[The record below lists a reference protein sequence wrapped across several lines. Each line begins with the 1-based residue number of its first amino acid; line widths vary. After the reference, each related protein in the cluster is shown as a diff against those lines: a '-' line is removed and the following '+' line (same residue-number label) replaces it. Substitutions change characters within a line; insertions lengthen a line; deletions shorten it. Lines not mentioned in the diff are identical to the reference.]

1 MSGKAPASAKVLPF
15 PLSPR
20 PAAGGR
26 RRDDLAFLPA
36 ALEIIETP
44 ASPAGRATALCIAA
58 AALLAIAWACI
69 GQVDIIAT
77 ASGQIVPVGRSKTV
91 QPSETAVVRAIRV
104 EDGDHVRA
112 GDPLVELDPT
122 QSEADRDRY
131 QRDLLQAELDRAR
144 LRGLRQA
151 WLGDAAPALVEP
163 PAAASAVQMEATGA
177 AMQAQFAE
185 QAAKLS
191 GLDQQIAEK
200 QAEGDE
206 ATATLAKEQASLP
219 WSELQAEL
227 RRQLKDMQ
235 FGNKLA
241 WLEAEQHAVEQRHDL
256 SVLATKQ
263 AEAAAAGSALERQRV
278 QAVAEYQKGVLTDLA
293 KAEEQ
298 AGQARQELIKA
309 TERTRLLTLRAPID
323 GTVQQLAVHTVGG
336 VVTPAQPVLVVVPDN
351 PGLLVEA
358 HVENKDVGFVH
369 AGQAAEVKV
378 ETFTFTR
385 YGLIHGTVL
394 DISRDAVTPS
404 EAAKSRNADKTD
416 DKAPDA
422 EARPDSAGYVAHVAL
437 AQTSMMTEGG
447 PVELGPGMNVT
458 AEIKTGR
465 RRVISY
471 LLSPL
476 QRYAHEGI
484 RER

>member
-1 MSGKAPASAKVLPF
+1 MLP
-15 PLSPR
+15 PSR
-20 PAAGGR
+20 YQ
-26 RRDDLAFLPA
+26 
-36 ALEIIETP
+36 
-44 ASPAGRATALCIAA
+44 GRADSHVRATELFVDRDGP
-58 AALLAIAWACI
+58 I
-69 GQVDIIAT
+69 GVF
-77 ASGQIVPVGRSKTV
+77 TV
-91 QPSETAVVRAIRV
+91 AVRAIGDGTHRASVGRKRAARSAPSRMVTLPPPKVRHRRV
-104 EDGDHVRA
+104 HPEPDCDDRGTHSESAPLHRTGERA
-112 GDPLVELDPT
+112 
-122 QSEADRDRY
+122 
-131 QRDLLQAELDRAR
+131 AR
-144 LRGLRQA
+144 FC
-151 WLGDAAPALVEP
+151 PCSPIEP
-163 PAAASAVQMEATGA
+163 PAAASAVQMEATAA

-263 AEAAAAGSALERQRV
+263 AEAAAAGSALQRQRV

-394 DISRDAVTPS
+394 DVSRDAVAPS
-404 EAAKSRNADKTD
+404 DSAKSRNADKTD
-416 DKAPDA
+416 D
-422 EARPDSAGYVAHVAL
+422 EARPDDSAGYVAHVAL

-447 PVELGPGMNVT
+447 PVDLGPGMNVT
-458 AEIKTGR
+458 TEIKTGR

-476 QRYAHEGI
+476 QRYVNEGM

>member
-1 MSGKAPASAKVLPF
+1 MSGKASAVPKVLPF
-15 PLSPR
+15 PRARQLA
-20 PAAGGR
+20 PAR
-26 RRDDLAFLPA
+26 RSREDMAFLPA
-36 ALEIIETP
+36 ALEIVETP

-58 AALLAIAWACI
+58 ATVVAIAWACI

-77 ASGQIVPVGRSKTV
+77 APGQIVPVGRSKTV
-91 QPSETAVVRAIRV
+91 QPPETAVVRAIHV
-104 EDGDHVRA
+104 DDGAHVRA
-112 GDPLVELDPT
+112 GEPLIELNTT
-122 QSEADRDRY
+122 QSEADRDRFA
-131 QRDLLQAELDRAR
+131 RDLMQAELDRAR
-144 LRGLRQA
+144 LAGLRQA
-151 WLGDAAPALVEP
+151 WLANAAPALIEP
-163 PAAASAVQMEATGA
+163 SAAAGAVQLEATAA

-185 QAAKLS
+185 QAAKLAA
-191 GLDQQIAEK
+191 LEQQIAEK

-206 ATATLAKEQASLP
+206 ATASLAKVQASLP
-219 WSELQAEL
+219 WSEQQADL

-241 WLEAEQHAVEQRHDL
+241 WLEAEQHAIEQRHDL
-256 SVLATKQ
+256 AVYATKQ
-263 AEAAAAGSALERQRV
+263 AEAAAARSALERQRA
-278 QAVAEYQKGVLTDLA
+278 QMVAEYQKGVLTDLV
-293 KAEEQ
+293 KAEDQ

-336 VVTPAQPVLVVVPDN
+336 VVTPAQPVLVVAPDN

-369 AGQAAEVKV
+369 AGQDVEIKV
-378 ETFTFTR
+378 ETFLFTR
-385 YGLIHGTVL
+385 YGLIRGTVL
-394 DISRDAVTPS
+394 DLSRDAV
-404 EAAKSRNADKTD
+404 AANDPAKPAGNKGEEKGANDT
-416 DKAPDA
+416 APA
-422 EARPDSAGYVAHVAL
+422 GSAAYVAHVAL
-437 AQTSMMTEGG
+437 GQTAMMTENGLV
-447 PVELGPGMNVT
+447 PLEAGMSVT

-476 QRYAHEGI
+476 QRYANEGL